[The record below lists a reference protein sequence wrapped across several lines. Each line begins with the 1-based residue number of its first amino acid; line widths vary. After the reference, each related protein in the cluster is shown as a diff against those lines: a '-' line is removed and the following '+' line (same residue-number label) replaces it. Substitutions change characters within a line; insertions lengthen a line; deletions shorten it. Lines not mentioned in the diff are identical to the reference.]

1 MTMFIFVLLLFC
13 SIVLMLDI
21 FGLELNLDWSW
32 IANLGNLPMYAIM
45 WHFLVNGGWLMFLAV
60 FLFGTWINFVYWRQ
74 KKFAMKQSHIMLAI
88 DIPRDILQTPRAVEN
103 IFTAMAGAQTPLE
116 WHEKYLKG
124 EFQLGF
130 SLEIISIEG
139 FIQFLIR
146 TPAHFRNLVEAAVY
160 AQYPEAE
167 VTEVA
172 DYTAEINTHFPSDEY
187 NLWGADFVLT
197 RDEHFPIRT
206 YIEFQEELD
215 KEFKD
220 PMAAMLEVMSKI
232 GPGEQLWFQL
242 MISPASIGWEKG
254 GIKYANKV
262 LGIEEVSKKNIFDYI
277 SDAPMQIL
285 TRIGDEVF
293 AREASE
299 VDDKKKEKM
308 NMMYLDPMKKRE
320 IEGVLR
326 KIDKNCYKAKLRI
339 VYYAKREVFKK
350 ALAVAGMVG
359 SIKQFGSTALN
370 GFKPGKNKT
379 QAKLMFIKSRMATK
393 QNAILKNY
401 KGRNPDTVK
410 GPYLLSVEELAT
422 LYHFPFIEVR
432 APLVKKIAAKKTRA
446 PIGLPVEEL
455 STFKEEEEE
464 KVKPE
469 KFVPV
474 VDYDNDYFEKRFAID
489 RSGESDKLR
498 KAAILKQIKKP
509 KKVDSVS
516 LEATEEVAE
525 EPSPVSMVE
534 VEQDVQEKNNDVPS
548 NLPFVE

>member
-1 MTMFIFVLLLFC
+1 
-13 SIVLMLDI
+13 MLDI

-45 WHFLVNGGWLMFLAV
+45 WHFLVNGGWLMFIAV
-60 FLFGTWINFVYWRQ
+60 FLFGGWINFVFWRQ
-74 KKFAMKQSHIMLAI
+74 KKFAMKQSFVMLAI

-103 IFTAMAGAQTPLE
+103 IFTAMAGAQTPLD

-124 EFQLGF
+124 QFQLGF
-130 SLEIISIEG
+130 SLEIISLEG

-167 VTEVA
+167 ITEVE
-172 DYTAEINTHFPSDEY
+172 DYTAEINTRFPSDEY
-187 NLWGADFVLT
+187 NLWGADFVLI

-206 YIEFQEELD
+206 YVEFQEELD

-242 MISPASIGWEKG
+242 LISPAAIGWEKG

-262 LGIEEVSKKNIFDYI
+262 LGIEKNSKKNIFDYI

-293 AREASE
+293 AREASV

-308 NMMYLDPMKKRE
+308 NMMYLDPIKKKE
-320 IEGVLR
+320 VEGVLR
-326 KIDKNCYKAKLRI
+326 KIDKNCYKSKLRI

-350 ALAVAGMVG
+350 ALAVSGMVG

-379 QAKLMFIKSRMATK
+379 QAKLMFINSRMATK

-401 KGRNPDTVK
+401 KGRNADTVT
-410 GPYLLSVEELAT
+410 GPYLLSVEEIAT
-422 LYHFPFIEVR
+422 LYHFPFIEIR

-455 STFKEEEEE
+455 IPFKEEEEAKE
-464 KVKPE
+464 KPE
-469 KFVPV
+469 KIVPV

-489 RSGESDKLR
+489 KSGESDKVR
-498 KAAILKQIKKP
+498 KATILKQINKAQKHTST
-509 KKVDSVS
+509 KAITS
-516 LEATEEVAE
+516 
-525 EPSPVSMVE
+525 EPIEDETPITMVE
-534 VEQDVQEKNNDVPS
+534 PRKTVRGEQPLDATRGDIEKNGAVPG